1 VNLRRSFGSSRTLL
15 LTIGFLAFNVLPRL
29 SAQVPGLNPNAKACA
44 LLPTAAL
51 EAAYGGKAGTPH
63 GTDGES
69 LSICSVT
76 VNSRVAKLQSSPP
89 GTVGVPRSIQEG
101 FMGLSMLAKM
111 GEIQTKDCGKIG
123 CGTVT
128 MAKDLDRKPLAKPLY
143 STTCFLIEGGYLN
156 LALAGDDP
164 KQVSF
169 DVVKPLLEKAAA
181 RRR

>member
-111 GEIQTKDCGKIG
+111 GEFRPKITERSAAG
-123 CGTVT
+123 LT
-128 MAKDLDRKPLAKPLY
+128 MTKDLDRKPLAKPLY